1 MKITNKYG
9 LPEQLVGKVGTT
21 PHNNPGNVSATTL
34 LKGTKEIVL
43 TKRHWESLEDD
54 VSNRVWALFGTAT
67 HSLLEEDGETSFSE
81 EFLSIQIGEK
91 KLTGKM
97 DLYDMAT
104 KVITDYK
111 TASVWKIKFNDFS
124 DWRRQGLIYDY
135 LCRANGLEV
144 ETIRFIALLK
154 DHSKT
159 QAKREAGYP
168 QSPVF
173 VYEVK
178 PTQEDREETE
188 AFIIDKINAIIE
200 AEKLADDEIE
210 PCTESERWAKP
221 SKFAVMKEGRK
232 TAVKLYDNE
241 QDAKAHVEGEGKG
254 FYVEHRKGESTKCE
268 DYCLVKDF
276 CSFYKNMED

>member
-21 PHNNPGNVSATTL
+21 PHNNPGYVSATTL

-104 KVITDYK
+104 KEITDYK

-178 PTQEDREETE
+178 PTEADREETRR
-188 AFIIDKINAIIE
+188 
-200 AEKLADDEIE
+200 L
-210 PCTESERWAKP
+210 S
-221 SKFAVMKEGRK
+221 
-232 TAVKLYDNE
+232 
-241 QDAKAHVEGEGKG
+241 
-254 FYVEHRKGESTKCE
+254 
-268 DYCLVKDF
+268 
-276 CSFYKNMED
+276 

>member
-1 MKITNKYG
+1 MKITNSLG
-9 LPEQLVGKVGTT
+9 LPEALVNAVSLS
-21 PHNNPGNVSATTL
+21 PHNSPGNVSATTL

-81 EFLSIQIGEK
+81 EFLSTQIGEK

-178 PTQEDREETE
+178 PTEADREETE
-188 AFIIDKINAIIE
+188 AFIFDKINAIIE

-221 SKFAVMKEGRK
+221 SKYAVMKEGRK

-254 FYVEHRKGESTKCE
+254 FYVEHRKGESTKC
-268 DYCLVKDF
+268 DGYCLVKDF

>member
-178 PTQEDREETE
+178 PTEADREETE
-188 AFIIDKINAIIE
+188 AFIFQ
-200 AEKLADDEIE
+200 
-210 PCTESERWAKP
+210 R
-221 SKFAVMKEGRK
+221 
-232 TAVKLYDNE
+232 
-241 QDAKAHVEGEGKG
+241 
-254 FYVEHRKGESTKCE
+254 
-268 DYCLVKDF
+268 
-276 CSFYKNMED
+276 

>member
-21 PHNNPGNVSATTL
+21 PHNSPGNVSATTL

-178 PTQEDREETE
+178 PTQEDRDETE
-188 AFIIDKINAIIE
+188 AFILDKINAIIE

-210 PCTESERWAKP
+210 PCSEAERWAKP

-254 FYVEHRKGESTKCE
+254 FYVEHRKGESTKC
-268 DYCLVKDF
+268 DGYCLVKDF

>member
-21 PHNNPGNVSATTL
+21 PHNSPGNVSATTL

-43 TKRHWESLEDD
+43 TKRHWENLEDD

-104 KVITDYK
+104 KEIIDYK

-178 PTQEDREETE
+178 PTEADREETE
-188 AFIIDKINAIIE
+188 AFILSKINAIIE

-210 PCTESERWAKP
+210 PCSEAERWAKP

-241 QDAKAHVEGEGKG
+241 QDAKAHVQGEGKG

-268 DYCLVKDF
+268 GYCLVKDF